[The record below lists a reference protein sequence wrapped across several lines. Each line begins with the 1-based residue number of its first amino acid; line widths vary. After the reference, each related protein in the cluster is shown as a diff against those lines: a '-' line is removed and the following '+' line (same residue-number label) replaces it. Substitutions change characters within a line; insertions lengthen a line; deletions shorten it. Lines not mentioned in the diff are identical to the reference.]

1 MKQLDFEE
9 NEKKK
14 KVAFKLQVMLP
25 KGEKLGWAQNAGKQ
39 LHRNS
44 ITS

>member
-1 MKQLDFEE
+1 MK
-9 NEKKK
+9 KKQKTK
-14 KVAFKLQVMLP
+14 KVAFKLQVKLA

-39 LHRNS
+39 LHKNS